1 VLPKSNEKLQVK
13 FDGNMKQESLA
24 TSQACF
30 NTMTVP
36 AVHQIQ
42 FKAMMHKTLGFGARG
57 YYAF

>member
-1 VLPKSNEKLQVK
+1 MQVK

-36 AVHQIQ
+36 AVHQDYIQ